1 MGKLLVEVR
10 WWVVGGRD
18 VQFWVARDVLLE
30 SRTSKMRNV
39 ICADG
44 SKIGQSLKVDTVKS
58 RRR

>member
-1 MGKLLVEVR
+1 MGGG
-10 WWVVGGRD
+10 WVGGRD

-44 SKIGQSLKVDTVKS
+44 SKIGQSLKGDTVKS
-58 RRR
+58 RR